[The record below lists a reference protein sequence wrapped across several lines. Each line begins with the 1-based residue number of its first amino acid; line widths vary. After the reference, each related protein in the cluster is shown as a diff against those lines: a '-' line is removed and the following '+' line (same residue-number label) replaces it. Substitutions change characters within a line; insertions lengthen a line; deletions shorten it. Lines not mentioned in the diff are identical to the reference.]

1 MQCPSPRVG
10 RRQTATMDA
19 MASPK
24 LNNDFERRAYWHAT
38 MPLMHGRGGR
48 QLPDSVDVAIVG
60 GGYTG
65 VAAARKLALQG
76 AKAVLLEANNLG
88 WGAST
93 RNGGIAHPG
102 FKWGPQALSRRWG
115 AATARAIYAESLE
128 ATEFV
133 FGLIRDN
140 DIDAELRTNGWLEL
154 AWGPGHADEFPAEAA
169 GLNDFGA
176 RARVIARD
184 ELRTEIGT
192 DAYHGGLAIDPGGVL
207 HPAKWFAGLVGLAER
222 AGADLHDQTAVRSIR
237 KQADDRFVVE
247 TARGAILA
255 RDVLVATN
263 GYTDGAAPSVRR
275 RIVPIGSY
283 IIATEPLPEDLARE
297 ISPTGRAYFD
307 TRNFLSYWHVSAD
320 RRLIFGGRVSFLP
333 TSVDRTARLLFR
345 RMLEIHPQ
353 VAGYR
358 VEYSWG
364 GRVAMTFDRMPHIGR
379 LGGIMHAAGYSGTGV
394 LMSTYLGTRAA
405 EWLGGGPPPALA
417 KLRFP
422 LVPAPYEGRPW
433 FLPAVGEFFRIQDRL
448 AVRGVREADAAA
460 VGERTGPG
468 PDEG

>member
-1 MQCPSPRVG
+1 M
-10 RRQTATMDA
+10 AT
-19 MASPK
+19 PK
-24 LNNDFERRAYWHAT
+24 LNTDYERRPYWHST
-38 MPLMHGRGGR
+38 IPLIHSRAGR

-76 AKAVLLEANNLG
+76 AKAVLLEARNLG

-93 RNGGIAHPG
+93 RNGGIVHPG
-102 FKWGPQALSRRWG
+102 YKWGPQSLTKRWG
-115 AATARAIYAESLE
+115 AATARAIYAETLE
-128 ATEFV
+128 ASELV

-140 DIDAELRTNGWLEL
+140 DIEAELRTSGWLEL
-154 AWGPGHADEFPAEAA
+154 AWGPGHAAEFPEDAA
-169 GLNDFGA
+169 ALNDFGA
-176 RARVIARD
+176 RARVVAKD
-184 ELRTEIGT
+184 QLRTEIGT
-192 DAYHGGLAIDPGGVL
+192 DAYHGGLAIEPGGVL
-207 HPAKWFAGLVGLAER
+207 HPGKWFAGLVGLAER
-222 AGADLHDQTAVRSIR
+222 AGADLHDETAATSIR
-237 KQADDRFVVE
+237 KQADGRFVVE
-247 TARGAILA
+247 TIRGAILA

-263 GYTDGAAPSVRR
+263 GYTDGAVPSVRR

-283 IIATEPLPEDLARE
+283 IIATEPLPEDLAHE
-297 ISPTGRAYFD
+297 LSPTGRAYFD
-307 TRNFLSYWHVSAD
+307 TKNFLSYWHVSAD

-358 VEYSWG
+358 VEFSWG
-364 GRVAMTFDRMPHIGR
+364 GKVAMTFDRMPHIGR
-379 LGGIMHAAGYSGTGV
+379 LGGIMHAVGYSGTGV

-405 EWLGGGPPPALA
+405 EWLGGGAPPALA

-433 FLPAVGEFFRIQDRL
+433 FLPAIGEYFRLQDRL
-448 AVRGVREADAAA
+448 AVRGVAGSSASTDEATS
-460 VGERTGPG
+460 TGS
-468 PDEG
+468 

>member
-1 MQCPSPRVG
+1 MTAMAKPSPNRDYQ
-10 RRQTATMDA
+10 RRPYWHDTM
-19 MASPK
+19 PK
-24 LNNDFERRAYWHAT
+24 LHDRS
-38 MPLMHGRGGR
+38 GR

-76 AKAVLLEANNLG
+76 ARAVLLEAHTLG

-93 RNGGIAHPG
+93 RSGGIAHPG
-102 FKWGPQALSRRWG
+102 FKWGPASMVKRYGVDL
-115 AATARAIYAESLE
+115 ARALHGESQAALQL
-128 ATEFV
+128 V
-133 FGLIRDN
+133 SGLIRDG
-140 DIDAELRTNGWLEL
+140 DIDAELRLNGWLEL
-154 AWGPGHADEFPAEAA
+154 AWAPSHAADFPDAAAE
-169 GLNDFGA
+169 LERFGMH
-176 RARVIARD
+176 ARVIEGDA
-184 ELRTEIGT
+184 LRAEIGT

-207 HPAKWFAGLVGLAER
+207 HPGKWFAGLVGLAER
-222 AGADLHDQTAVRSIR
+222 AGADLHEGTPATAIR
-237 KQADDRFVVE
+237 RQRDGRFVVE
-247 TARGAILA
+247 TGRGAILA

-283 IIATEPLPEDLARE
+283 MIATEPLPADLAHE
-297 ISPTGRAYFD
+297 LSPTGRAYFD

-333 TSVDRTARLLFR
+333 TSVDRTAKLLYR

-358 VEYSWG
+358 VEFSWG
-364 GRVAMTFDRMPHIGR
+364 GKVALTLDRMPHIGR
-379 LGGIMHAAGYSGTGV
+379 LGGVMHAVGYSGTGL

-405 EWLGGGPPPALA
+405 EWLGGGEPPALA
-417 KLRFP
+417 QLPFR

-433 FLPAVGEFFRIQDRL
+433 FLPVIGEFFRMQDRRAL
-448 AVRGVREADAAA
+448 RGVAPRATDPDGGRE
-460 VGERTGPG
+460 P
-468 PDEG
+468 

>member
-1 MQCPSPRVG
+1 
-10 RRQTATMDA
+10 
-19 MASPK
+19 MAAQPK
-24 LNNDFERRAYWHAT
+24 LNNDYERRAYWQAT
-38 MPLMHGRGGR
+38 MPPLHPRTGR

-65 VAAARKLALQG
+65 VAAARKLAQQG
-76 AKAVLLEANNLG
+76 AKAVLLEARTLG

-102 FKWGPQALSRRWG
+102 FKWGPQTLATRWG
-115 AATARAIYAESLE
+115 EATARALYAETLE
-128 ATEFV
+128 AWELV

-140 DIDAELRTNGWLEL
+140 AIDAELRTNGWLEL
-154 AWGPGHADEFPAEAA
+154 AWGPGHAAEFPDDAA
-169 GLNDFGA
+169 ALNDFGA
-176 RARVIARD
+176 RARVVEKD
-184 ELRTEIGT
+184 QLRTEIGT

-222 AGADLHDQTAVRSIR
+222 AGADLHEGTPVRSIR
-237 KQADDRFVVE
+237 KEADGRFVVE
-247 TARGAILA
+247 TSRGAIIA

-283 IIATEPLPEDLARE
+283 IIATEPLPEDLAHE
-297 ISPTGRAYFD
+297 LSPTGRAYFD
-307 TRNFLSYWHVSAD
+307 TKNFLSYWHVSAD

-364 GRVAMTFDRMPHIGR
+364 GKVAMTFDRMPHIGQ
-379 LGGIMHAAGYSGTGV
+379 LGGIMHAVGYSGTGV

-405 EWLGGGPPPALA
+405 EWLGGGPAPALA
-417 KLRFP
+417 RLRFP
-422 LVPAPYEGRPW
+422 LIPAPFEGRPW
-433 FLPAVGEFFRIQDRL
+433 FLPVIGEWFRLQDRL
-448 AVRGVREADAAA
+448 AVRGVGGSSAADEVA
-460 VGERTGPG
+460 TPG
-468 PDEG
+468 S

>member
-1 MQCPSPRVG
+1 M
-10 RRQTATMDA
+10 AT
-19 MASPK
+19 PK
-24 LNNDFERRAYWHAT
+24 LNTDYERRPYWHST
-38 MPLMHGRGGR
+38 IPLIHSRAGR

-76 AKAVLLEANNLG
+76 AKAVLLEARNLG

-93 RNGGIAHPG
+93 RNGGIVHPG
-102 FKWGPQALSRRWG
+102 YKWGPQSLTKRWG
-115 AATARAIYAESLE
+115 ATTARAIYAETLE
-128 ATEFV
+128 ASELV

-140 DIDAELRTNGWLEL
+140 DIEAELRTSGWLEL
-154 AWGPGHADEFPAEAA
+154 AWGPGHAAEFPEDAA
-169 GLNDFGA
+169 ALNDFGA
-176 RARVIARD
+176 RARVVAKD
-184 ELRTEIGT
+184 QLRTEIGT
-192 DAYHGGLAIDPGGVL
+192 DAYHGGLAIEPGGVL
-207 HPAKWFAGLVGLAER
+207 HPGKWFAGLVGLAER
-222 AGADLHDQTAVRSIR
+222 AGADLHDETAATSIR
-237 KQADDRFVVE
+237 KQADGRFVVE
-247 TARGAILA
+247 TIRGAILA

-263 GYTDGAAPSVRR
+263 GYTDGAVPSVRR

-283 IIATEPLPEDLARE
+283 IIATEPLPEDLAHE
-297 ISPTGRAYFD
+297 LSPTGRAYFD
-307 TRNFLSYWHVSAD
+307 TKNFLSYWHVSAD

-358 VEYSWG
+358 VEFSWG
-364 GRVAMTFDRMPHIGR
+364 GKVAMTFDRMPHIGR
-379 LGGIMHAAGYSGTGV
+379 LGGIMHAVGYSGTGV

-405 EWLGGGPPPALA
+405 EWLGGGAPPALA

-433 FLPAVGEFFRIQDRL
+433 FLPAIGEYFRLQDRL
-448 AVRGVREADAAA
+448 AVRGVAGSSASTDEATS
-460 VGERTGPG
+460 TGS
-468 PDEG
+468 